1 MFWAWP
7 YIWWMRVQW
16 LGCQWCPSQTPKCEQ
31 KICPKSAHKCDAI
44 CMKLHQYT
52 NHCSCV
58 VNTNWFEGIWI
69 SILSSSALANLWYGG
84 IWKIFDDEFGFSIER
99 IFVDCSCSETRL
111 CGVFYKLMRLK
122 VIRQFISFVS
132 AKNCQFCAKLVVG
145 FSFGKQKE
153 V

>member
-1 MFWAWP
+1 
-7 YIWWMRVQW
+7 
-16 LGCQWCPSQTPKCEQ
+16 
-31 KICPKSAHKCDAI
+31 
-44 CMKLHQYT
+44 
-52 NHCSCV
+52 
-58 VNTNWFEGIWI
+58 
-69 SILSSSALANLWYGG
+69 LSSSALANLWYGG